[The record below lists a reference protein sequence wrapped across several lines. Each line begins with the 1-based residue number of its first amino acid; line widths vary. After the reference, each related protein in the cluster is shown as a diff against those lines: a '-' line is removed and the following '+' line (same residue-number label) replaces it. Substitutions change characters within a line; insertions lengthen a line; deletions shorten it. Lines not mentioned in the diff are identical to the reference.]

1 LYTFGRWHRQYEV
14 LYHEDL
20 LALVSSRNEA
30 HNLITRLNGDKGQGM
45 YTSQEE
51 KEEDIVTG
59 QIEILDPQG
68 DVVAVV
74 APHFVQGLL
83 SHLNR

>member
-1 LYTFGRWHRQYEV
+1 LYTFGRWHRQYEI
-14 LYHEDL
+14 LYYEDL
-20 LALVSSRNEA
+20 VVLVRSRNEA
-30 HNLITRLNGDKGQGM
+30 HNLIGRLIGDKGQGM

-51 KEEDIVTG
+51 KEDDIVTG
-59 QIEILDPQG
+59 QHEILDPSG

-74 APHFVQGLL
+74 APHFVEGLL